1 MKVKKYLII
10 SFFFIL
16 VSQIFADNDLY
27 FLKIKTPSEAQVKK
41 RILPVDLKCIKE
53 ITGQIDLKDKKA
65 FIELT
70 KKNEFPIAQLG
81 KTKKGQIKWSHKIV
95 DNKFLLVKFNKLQFP
110 EILNKVKEK
119 SANPGYKILV
129 SELMVHVAKNIKHR
143 DLDGKYFDKK
153 KKILLSAEL
162 TFSEFQ
168 DLSVKMKYPI
178 GISHQEDLKDK
189 ISITVK
195 NNGTTASASCTID
208 LVLSK
213 ESKIPQQNLV
223 YAKNFSE
230 GSVVKLASKEIQPI
244 KRGEELTFNFEN
256 SIQIPEEIPLGN
268 FYLGTISDPE
278 NKGKELFKQN
288 NIDVGLIMI
297 SAPEVKNF
305 ACVMNDTKLIFEPA
319 TFNLKII
326 SHGAIISDGKDWR
339 KCAMRPYIYHLL
351 YMGWK
356 DFFWEVNTQD
366 SSVWVIKK
374 GKFCKTGGSARE
386 IKLKVSVV
394 GGSQTTKPSKV
405 TLNLSNTKMTYE
417 CATRRFEILAYD
429 NQIAY
434 LPFWKACQFKP
445 HLFHFKYTLW
455 EDFFWE
461 VDTFK
466 KQVNHV
472 SGTGICKKKGIRKA
486 LSIQVKTEK

>member
-1 MKVKKYLII
+1 MKVKTCLII
-10 SFFFIL
+10 SFFFII
-16 VSQIFADNDLY
+16 VPQIFADSDLY

-41 RILPVDLKCIKE
+41 RILPVDLKCIQE

-70 KKNEFPIAQLG
+70 EKSGFPIAQLG
-81 KTKKGQIKWSHKIV
+81 KTKKGQIKWTHKILG
-95 DNKFLLVKFNKLQFP
+95 NKFLLVKFNKRQFS

-129 SELMVHVAKNIKHR
+129 SELMVHPAKDRKFK
-143 DLDGKYFDKK
+143 DLDGKYFDKE
-153 KKILLSAEL
+153 KKILLSAGL
-162 TFSEFQ
+162 TFFEFQ
-168 DLSVKMKYPI
+168 DLSVRMKYPI
-178 GISHQEDLKDK
+178 KISHKEELKDK
-189 ISITVK
+189 ISITVR
-195 NNGTTASASCTID
+195 NNGTKASASCTID
-208 LVLSK
+208 LILSK
-213 ESKIPQQNLV
+213 ESKIPQQNLD

-230 GSVVKLASKEIQPI
+230 GSVVKLASKEFQPI

-256 SIQIPEEIPLGN
+256 SIQIPEEIPPGN

-278 NKGKELFKQN
+278 NKSRELFKQN
-288 NIDVGLIMI
+288 NLDVGLIMI

-305 ACVMNDTKLIFEPA
+305 ACIMDDTKLIFKPA

-326 SHGAIISDGKDWR
+326 SHGDIISDGKEWR
-339 KCAMRPYIYHLL
+339 KCAMRPYIYQLL
-351 YMGWK
+351 YVGWK

-366 SSVWVIKK
+366 RSVWIIKK

-394 GGSQTTKPSKV
+394 VGAQSTKPSKV

-417 CATRRFEILAYD
+417 CETRKFKILANG

-445 HLFHFKYTLW
+445 YLFHFKYTLW
-455 EDFFWE
+455 KDFFWE
-461 VDTFK
+461 VDTFN

-472 SGTGICKKKGIRKA
+472 SGTGICKEKGIRKT
-486 LSIQVKTEK
+486 LSIQVETEK